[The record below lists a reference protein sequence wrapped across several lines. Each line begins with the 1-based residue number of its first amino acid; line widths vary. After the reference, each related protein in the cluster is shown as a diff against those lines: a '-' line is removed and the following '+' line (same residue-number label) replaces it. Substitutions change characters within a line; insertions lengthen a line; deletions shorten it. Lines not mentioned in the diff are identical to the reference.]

1 MATEHRADVRTR
13 TGRLKSASSAIMDE
27 LGGIMPKYD
36 AAIAHVAAGQSQ
48 RFAAKAAGVDQGN
61 LCKALRTEAGAARF
75 EYWLRQEL
83 RTIAPRAVRS
93 LDRHLESKNAAAAV
107 RAAEAILDR
116 TGISGPLQGIAG
128 SLSISFDIGTS
139 GPTEKTIEHREDA
152 AHGQG

>member
-1 MATEHRADVRTR
+1 MATDNRALVKTR
-13 TGRLKSASSAIMDE
+13 TGRAKSAKSAMMDE

-83 RTIAPRAVRS
+83 RTIAPRAVKS
-93 LDRHLESKNAAAAV
+93 LDRHLDSKNAAAAV

-116 TGISGPLQGIAG
+116 TGITGPLSA
-128 SLSISFDIGTS
+128 LSMGNLTVSFDIGIGSPGEPAATI
-139 GPTEKTIEHREDA
+139 IEHDRS
-152 AHGQG
+152 